1 MLGNGFYLLIF
12 IGNRFSIRFRPLF
25 AKNCYYKNKII
36 YRRQIMTENYIRDYM
51 RLAYQEAVNV
61 QRLFVDAM
69 KSTGVKERLWAHLD
83 AFQRNV
89 NTMNEFMYHTS
100 EVENAAQY
108 VKFLEQAKEFR
119 QLVDEKL
126 KKHAYT
132 RTDRDSIYDAVM
144 ALDSAMPLIL

>member
-1 MLGNGFYLLIF
+1 
-12 IGNRFSIRFRPLF
+12 
-25 AKNCYYKNKII
+25 
-36 YRRQIMTENYIRDYM
+36 MTENYIRDYM

-69 KSTGVKERLWAHLD
+69 KSSGVKERLWAHLD

-126 KKHAYT
+126 KNHAYT
-132 RTDRDSIYDAVM
+132 RTDRDNIYDAVM

>member
-1 MLGNGFYLLIF
+1 
-12 IGNRFSIRFRPLF
+12 
-25 AKNCYYKNKII
+25 
-36 YRRQIMTENYIRDYM
+36 MTENYIRDYM

-69 KSTGVKERLWAHLD
+69 KSTSVKERLWAHLD

-108 VKFLEQAKEFR
+108 VKFLEQARLFR

-126 KKHAYT
+126 KNHSYT
-132 RTDRDSIYDAVM
+132 KSDRDKIYDAVM
-144 ALDSAMPLIL
+144 ALDIDMPLAL